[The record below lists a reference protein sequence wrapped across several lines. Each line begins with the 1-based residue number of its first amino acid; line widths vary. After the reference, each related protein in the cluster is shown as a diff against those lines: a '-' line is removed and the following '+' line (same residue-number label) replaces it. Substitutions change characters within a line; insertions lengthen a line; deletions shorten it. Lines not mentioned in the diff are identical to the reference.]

1 MAKTYEGK
9 MEAYNNCG
17 MTAKFMAMLCKV
29 NQSTIG
35 RHIQSYDIHPLP
47 SSSKRNCRYGVSEI
61 RKVLGDFVK
70 SRHPIASNKKVH
82 AFCNFKGGTGR

>member
-1 MAKTYEGK
+1 

-47 SSSKRNCRYGVSEI
+47 SSSKRNCRYRVSGNSSSLASILSIDKEI
-61 RKVLGDFVK
+61 AGKKK
-70 SRHPIASNKKVH
+70 SVFPERSLLKSFP
-82 AFCNFKGGTGR
+82 